1 MLRRVVLAAGLLAVA
16 CEAPTI
22 TLPEVI
28 PPGTE
33 VSLRV
38 RALGPAGAVAG
49 ARICASSPGGANE
62 RCAPTGTQGEAGLR
76 LPRGTYIVRGE
87 PPAGARLRALGT
99 TALEVADATAA
110 TVLFE
115 AWARISGTVR
125 DEGARAVAGAEVC
138 ANPADDGAPVCARTG
153 ADGAYALDA
162 PPGTYK
168 LHVTGPPDGS
178 RLIGQ
183 WARGRVESYEADSF
197 DTRGGDLSGVDVT
210 LVRGH
215 VLSGTVR
222 AERDGAVVKG
232 VQVCTQSLA
241 VPLPWDCDRT
251 GKRGR
256 YAALREPGTY
266 WVWFIPPDDAG
277 RLLPQRFDRVELGV
291 DATPLALDR
300 DRVLDVVLRDG
311 PLLTGRVTTTD
322 GAPVA
327 AAHVCVD
334 TPFPTGRIC
343 RPTDGDGRYSIAT
356 RPDTYTVQ
364 VVPPPE
370 SDAVGGYWD
379 GKRAWTDAAR
389 VRVSGDVRLDI
400 SLPRGVRLVGTVRT
414 EDGAPVEAAP
424 VSLNDG
430 QGFLTGTYTD
440 RAGHY
445 AVAVPPGSYTVD
457 VFAPRVSQL
466 LSRLGMPLTID
477 AELGLDVVLEFAKP

>member
-1 MLRRVVLAAGLLAVA
+1 MLAGALLAVA
-16 CEAPTI
+16 CEAPAI
-22 TLPEVI
+22 TLPEII
-28 PPGTE
+28 PKQTE
-33 VSLRV
+33 VTLRV

-62 RCAPTGTQGEAGLR
+62 RCAATGTAGESALR
-76 LPRGTYIVRGE
+76 LPPGTYVVRGE
-87 PPAGARLRALGT
+87 TPAGARLRPLGT
-99 TALEVADATAA
+99 VALEVAEATTA

-115 AWARISGTVR
+115 ALARIAGTVR
-125 DEGARAVAGAEVC
+125 DQGARAVAGAQAC
-138 ANPADDGAPVCARTG
+138 ANPTDDAAPVCARTG
-153 ADGAYALDA
+153 ADGAYAIEA

-168 LHVTGPPDGS
+168 LHVSGPPDGS

-197 DTRGGDLSGVDVT
+197 DTRRGDVSGADVT

-222 AERDGAVVKG
+222 AARDGAAVKEA
-232 VQVCTQSLA
+232 QVCTQTLA
-241 VPLPWDCDRT
+241 APLPWDCERT
-251 GKRGR
+251 DKRGG

-291 DATPLALDR
+291 DATPLVIDR
-300 DRVLDVVLRDG
+300 DRVLDVALRDG

-322 GAPVA
+322 GAPLA

-343 RPTDGDGRYSIAT
+343 RPTDADGRYSVAT

-379 GKRAWTDAAR
+379 GKRDWTDAAR
-389 VRVSGDVRLDI
+389 VRVAGDVGLDL

-414 EDGAPVEAAP
+414 EDGTPVEAAP
-424 VSLNDG
+424 VSVNDG

-440 RAGHY
+440 RVGHY

-466 LSRLGMPLTID
+466 LSRLGLPLTID
-477 AELGLDVVLEFAKP
+477 AELGLDVVLEFAKPGP